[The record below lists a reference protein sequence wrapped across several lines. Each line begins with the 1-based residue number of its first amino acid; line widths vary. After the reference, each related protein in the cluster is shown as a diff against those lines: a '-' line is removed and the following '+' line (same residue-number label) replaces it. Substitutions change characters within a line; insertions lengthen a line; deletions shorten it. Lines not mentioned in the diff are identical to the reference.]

1 MSHPVSVSTAA
12 FDGYD
17 LAVALDEIAA
27 AGATHAEIAYIKGYI
42 AFDEDAFTPANAA
55 AVAAALNGAGLSS
68 VAVSAHVNAALPEA
82 VEQLRRRLAFAR
94 RIGADIV
101 ITNAGPANL
110 RDDLLR
116 NLDAVIPE
124 AESERVVIA
133 FENPG
138 HGSGDL
144 IGTAAEAA
152 DLARAVNSPWIRINY
167 DIGNVFTYSHERVL
181 PENDIEAVLPH
192 AAHLHAKDV
201 RTTPDGWA
209 FTAIGEGT
217 VNYRPILRRL
227 AQHERSIPLG
237 LELPLRLRRPGRRD
251 PVRAPDPLPLP
262 EIRAAVRR
270 SLDFVTRE
278 LAQG

>member
-1 MSHPVSVSTAA
+1 MSRLISISTAA

-17 LAVALDEIAA
+17 LPVALDEIAA
-27 AGATHAEIAYIKGYI
+27 AGGTHAEIAYIKGYV
-42 AFDEDAFTPANAA
+42 AFDEDAFSPGNAA
-55 AVAAALNGAGLSS
+55 AVADALRMAGLSS

-82 VEQLRRRLAFAR
+82 VEQLRRRLRFAR

-110 RDDLLR
+110 RESLLR

-124 AESERVVIA
+124 AEAQRVVIA

-138 HGSGDL
+138 HGAGDL

-152 DLARAVNSPWIRINY
+152 DFAQAVNSPWVRINY
-167 DIGNVFTYSHERVL
+167 DIGNVFTYSGEQVL
-181 PENDIEAVLPH
+181 PENDIEAVLPS

-201 RTTPDGWA
+201 RSTPDGWT
-209 FTAIGEGT
+209 FTAVGEGSI
-217 VNYRPILRRL
+217 NYRAVLRRL
-227 AQHERSIPLG
+227 AQHGASLPLG
-237 LELPLRLRRPGRRD
+237 LELPLRLRRPGRQD
-251 PVRAPDPLPLP
+251 PVRAPDPLPLG
-262 EIRAAVRR
+262 EIRDAVRR
-270 SLDFVTRE
+270 SLDFVKRE